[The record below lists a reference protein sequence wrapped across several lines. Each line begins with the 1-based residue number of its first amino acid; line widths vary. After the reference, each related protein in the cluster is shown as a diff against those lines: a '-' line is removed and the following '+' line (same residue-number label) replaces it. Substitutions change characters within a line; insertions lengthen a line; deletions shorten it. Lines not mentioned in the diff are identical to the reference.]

1 MLECNI
7 QVWSP
12 FVKKDINKIESV
24 QRNFTR
30 LICNRCNI
38 SDSSYNERLVKLGL
52 RSLEYRRWEFDLFM
66 LYEIINGKYKAFFSQ
81 FFSFSHNK
89 NQLRGKTKKK
99 KVKIVLTTVSGRI
112 IFSKSRDYVEQIT
125 IGCSIV

>member
-12 FVKKDINKIESV
+12 FVKKDINKIEPV

-66 LYEIINGKYKAFFSQ
+66 LYEIINGKDKAFFSQ
-81 FFSFSHNK
+81 FFSFSHIK
-89 NQLRGKTKKK
+89 YQLRRNNKT
-99 KVKIVLTTVSGRI
+99 
-112 IFSKSRDYVEQIT
+112 
-125 IGCSIV
+125 